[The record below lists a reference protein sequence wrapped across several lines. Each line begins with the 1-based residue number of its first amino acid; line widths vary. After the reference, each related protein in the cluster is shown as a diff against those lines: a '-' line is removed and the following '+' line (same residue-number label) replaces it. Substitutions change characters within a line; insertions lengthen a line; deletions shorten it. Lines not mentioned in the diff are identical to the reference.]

1 VRKLKTRPKKKVSW
15 EGVSQVLDNE
25 VTGRFAGMNPRQS
38 TFMLHFIVL
47 IFGFTG
53 ILGKLIS
60 LDAERLVFWRVLLGG
75 GLVAVWLVVRGRL
88 QRFEPRMVWKV
99 GLIGCVAAAHWI
111 AFFASIKV
119 SNVSVALATLAT
131 TPVFVSV
138 LEPIIHRRRFDPR
151 ELVLGLVIILGL
163 GVLLWGPSP
172 DGPMPDAKRYYQ
184 GVGLALISAVLAAVF
199 ATLNGVLVKSYDS
212 ANLTR
217 VELLSAA
224 LALAVLFMI
233 QGKGRVAAF
242 WQVPSDDWL
251 WIGLLA
257 TLATAF
263 AFLMSIEIMKNL
275 TPFTTAVAINL
286 EPVYAIALAAL
297 IFGEEERM
305 GGGFYLGASIIVG
318 AVFVDAWL
326 KRRARR
332 RTQQELITP

>member
-1 VRKLKTRPKKKVSW
+1 
-15 EGVSQVLDNE
+15 
-25 VTGRFAGMNPRQS
+25 
-38 TFMLHFIVL
+38 MLHFIVV

-60 LDAERLVFWRVLLGG
+60 LDAERLVFWRVAIGGSLVWFWLL
-75 GLVAVWLVVRGRL
+75 LRGRL
-88 QRFEPRMVWKV
+88 KRFAPAVGWKI
-99 GLIGCVAAAHWI
+99 GLVGCVAAAHWI

-138 LEPIIHRRRFDPR
+138 LEPLIHKRKFDWR
-151 ELVLGLVIILGL
+151 EMFVGGVIVMGLMILL
-163 GVLLWGPSP
+163 MGPSASNFIQGAA
-172 DGPMPDAKRYYQ
+172 DYYL
-184 GVGLALISAVLAAVF
+184 GVGLALLSAALAAVF

-212 ANLTR
+212 VNITR

-224 LALAVLFMI
+224 FALAALFLI
-233 QGKGRVAAF
+233 RGNGREAEF
-242 WQVPSDDWL
+242 WAVPSSDWL

-263 AFLMSIEIMKNL
+263 AFLMSIEVMKVL

-305 GGGFYLGASIIVG
+305 GVWFYLGATIIVG
-318 AVFVDAWL
+318 AVFLDAWW
-326 KRRARR
+326 KRRSRQR
-332 RTQQELITP
+332 VSS

>member
-1 VRKLKTRPKKKVSW
+1 
-15 EGVSQVLDNE
+15 
-25 VTGRFAGMNPRQS
+25 
-38 TFMLHFIVL
+38 MLHFIVL

-60 LDAERLVFWRVLLGG
+60 LDAERLVFWRVLIGG
-75 GLVAVWLVVRGRL
+75 GLVAGWLLMRGRV
-88 QRFEPRMVWKV
+88 QRFKPEMLWKV
-99 GLIGCVAAAHWI
+99 GLVGCVAAAHWI

-138 LEPIIHRRRFDPR
+138 LEPIIHHRRFDPK

-172 DGPMPDAKRYYQ
+172 DGPLPDASRYYK
-184 GVGLALISAVLAAVF
+184 GVGLALISAALAAIF

-224 LALAVLFMI
+224 LGLAALFVI
-233 QGKGRVAAF
+233 QGKGRVLAF
-242 WQVPSDDWL
+242 WQVPSADWL

-263 AFLMSIEIMKNL
+263 AFLMSIEVMKNL

-332 RTQQELITP
+332 RAQREQITP

>member
-1 VRKLKTRPKKKVSW
+1 L
-15 EGVSQVLDNE
+15 QVLDNE

-60 LDAERLVFWRVLLGG
+60 LEADRLVFWRVLIGG
-75 GLVAVWLVVRGRL
+75 SLVGVWLLVRGKM
-88 QRFEPRMVWKV
+88 QRFQPRTLWKV
-99 GLIGCVAAAHWI
+99 GLVGCVAAAHWI

-151 ELVLGLVIILGL
+151 ELVLGLAIIVGL
-163 GVLLWGPSP
+163 LVLLWGPSP
-172 DGPMPDAKRYYQ
+172 DGPLPDAKRYYE
-184 GVGLALISAVLAAVF
+184 GVGLALISALLAAVF

-224 LALAVLFMI
+224 LALAVLFLI
-233 QGKGRVAAF
+233 QGKGRDVAF
-242 WQVPSDDWL
+242 WSVPAEDWL

-332 RTQQELITP
+332 RAHREQIMP